1 MTYLKVV
8 NLALAFLLELCMLAA
23 FGEWGFKTGQN
34 GISRIGLG
42 IGVPI
47 LVAVFWGIF
56 LSPRATVQLSKAI
69 QWILQVVL
77 FGGAASALAS
87 SGHSGLAWLFASFVV
102 LNKILLFVW
111 GQSQ

>member
-1 MTYLKVV
+1 MTYLKAV

-34 GISRIGLG
+34 EISRIGLG

-56 LSPRATVQLSKAI
+56 LSPRATVQLPKAI
-69 QWILQVVL
+69 QWSLQVLL
-77 FGGAASALAS
+77 FGGAAMALAS
-87 SGHSGLAWLFASFVV
+87 RGHPGSAWLFAIFVV
-102 LNKILLFVW
+102 LNKILLFIW
-111 GQSQ
+111 SQS